1 MCKNVSFND
10 TVAYTGIERHQD
22 WTFDERSS
30 VWYTIAEYRSFAI
43 EEHRQKKRSGR
54 SSAIKYESKAQRM
67 HRIGRIRC
75 LVVKAQSIQEEDDIT
90 KDKDGKKHDDD
101 DTKWLAEF
109 YHHHF

>member
-43 EEHRQKKRSGR
+43 EEHRQKKEVVRVVPSNM
-54 SSAIKYESKAQRM
+54 KVKLKE
-67 HRIGRIRC
+67 C
-75 LVVKAQSIQEEDDIT
+75 TVLV
-90 KDKDGKKHDDD
+90 
-101 DTKWLAEF
+101 EF
-109 YHHHF
+109 DV